1 MTKKDVKYSL
11 AVQVMSTNR
20 SCQQKSRK
28 SAGVLLSVKKQITKY
43 IRRGLGGH
51 QEFLIGDM
59 RRRGS
64 LRDKSQPE
72 VVDDAIDH
80 GIVGEESDESLAL
93 A

>member
-28 SAGVLLSVKKQITKY
+28 SAGDLLSVKKQITKY

-51 QEFLIGDM
+51 QDFLISSVRG
-59 RRRGS
+59 RR
-64 LRDKSQPE
+64 LVRDKGQLE